1 MKKITL
7 LLSALL
13 ISMLSFATVI
23 TFDADVDLGDASKDS
38 NSAAA
43 YTISKDGVYVLHHA
57 VVHGDDGEGGAART
71 AGYGLRLG
79 RGDQYHFVHAVG
91 AGISKEQG
99 HVVRLYGIVE
109 FH

>member
-43 YTISKDGVYVLHHA
+43 
-57 VVHGDDGEGGAART
+57 
-71 AGYGLRLG
+71 
-79 RGDQYHFVHAVG
+79 
-91 AGISKEQG
+91 
-99 HVVRLYGIVE
+99 
-109 FH
+109 